1 MDTKKET
8 GYLGAIV
15 SYGLDKTWCDGLFV
29 KADEERE
36 ASKVYG
42 EVYSGRV
49 CVSQDDE
56 NSKE

>member
-49 CVSQDDE
+49 CIS
-56 NSKE
+56 